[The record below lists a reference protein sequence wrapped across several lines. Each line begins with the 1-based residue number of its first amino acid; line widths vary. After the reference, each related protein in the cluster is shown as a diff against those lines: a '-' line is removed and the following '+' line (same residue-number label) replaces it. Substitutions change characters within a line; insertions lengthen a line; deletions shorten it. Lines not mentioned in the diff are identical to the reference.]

1 MTWESV
7 LKKLTNEFNIPQF
20 NRERISAIKYL
31 TKVDKLITELEE
43 AYEDFRFEERL
54 FFFSTDPREDMNLLV
69 DKLIQQRK
77 DIQETYE
84 LEEEEI

>member
-1 MTWESV
+1 MTWESI
-7 LKKLTNEFNIPQF
+7 LKNIPQS

-31 TKVDKLITELEE
+31 TKVDKLITELEK
-43 AYEDFRFEERL
+43 AYEDFQSEERM
-54 FFFSTDPREDMNLLV
+54 FFHVVDPRADMDLLV

-84 LEEEEI
+84 LEEEEA